1 MELAKATLDKYQEGA
16 QSDLSQRQKAI
27 DTLVKPIHQSLEKV
41 DGKIMQLE
49 KARERAYGS
58 LTEQVK
64 GLAAAQSSLQNETHN
79 LVQALRTP
87 NVRGRWGEM
96 QLKRVVEMA
105 GMLEHCDFCQ
115 QSSSSHEGSRQRP
128 DLIVKLPNQKQIIVD
143 AKTPLQAY
151 LEAMETTDEDKRQ
164 AKLRDHAKQV
174 RTHVNQLATKA
185 YWQQF
190 QPTPEFVVLFI
201 PGETFFAAALEQDP
215 GLIEHGVS
223 QDIVVATPT
232 TLIALLRAIAFGWRQ
247 EAIAENMQHIADLG
261 KQLYDRVCTFTSY
274 LEDMRKGLDRTVD
287 SYNKAVGCL
296 ESRVLVTARKFSD
309 LGIRPKAEIPTLE
322 GSDKRIRT
330 VEVEQ
335 NESTTEPSQV

>member
-1 MELAKATLDKYQEGA
+1 M
-16 QSDLSQRQKAI
+16 
-27 DTLVKPIHQSLEKV
+27 
-41 DGKIMQLE
+41 
-49 KARERAYGS
+49 
-58 LTEQVK
+58 
-64 GLAAAQSSLQNETHN
+64 
-79 LVQALRTP
+79 
-87 NVRGRWGEM
+87 
-96 QLKRVVEMA
+96 
-105 GMLEHCDFCQ
+105 
-115 QSSSSHEGSRQRP
+115 
-128 DLIVKLPNQKQIIVD
+128 IVKLPNQKQIIVD

-151 LEAMETTDEDKRQ
+151 LEAIETTDEDKRQ